1 MTTPLMDDRA
11 PREREPEMYREHS
24 EVATHST
31 TSSRDKRVLATAEG
45 AILGIAIWVILLTLG
60 FPWIL
65 HLEGFDGLIP
75 CAIVGALFGWLG
87 WRRVTM
93 GALIALCLAI
103 VVIAF
108 TPIIGGPV
116 SSLVRND
123 PLPTHAD
130 AVMVLS
136 AGVNDDGTISH
147 TAMDQLIKG
156 MELVNRGIAP
166 VLVVTRE
173 AYIIDG
179 RLVTSQRDQE
189 RIVSLTPGGVS
200 RLISAGVTHSTHD
213 EAVRALA
220 LVRAR
225 NWKRIILV
233 TSPLHTRRACAT
245 FEKIGVVVSC
255 TPSNTR
261 EFALGALGSPMDRMR
276 AFQVWLYELAGTL
289 RYRQLGY
296 I

>member
-31 TSSRDKRVLATAEG
+31 ASSRDKRVMTAGEG
-45 AILGIAIWVILLTLG
+45 AILGIAIWVVLLTLG

-75 CAIVGALFGWLG
+75 CAILGAFFGWLG

-93 GALIALCLAI
+93 GALSALCLAV

-108 TPIIGGPV
+108 TPIIVGPV
-116 SSLVRND
+116 RSLVRND
-123 PLPTHAD
+123 PLPAHAD

-147 TAMDQLIKG
+147 ASMDQLIKG
-156 MELVNRGIAP
+156 IALVNRGIAP

-200 RLISAGVTHSTHD
+200 RLVSAGVTHSTHD
-213 EAVRALA
+213 EAVRALT

-225 NWKRIILV
+225 NWKRIVLV

-261 EFALGALGSPMDRMR
+261 GFALGAIGSPTDRVR

>member
-11 PREREPEMYREHS
+11 PREREPEMYRDHS

-31 TSSRDKRVLATAEG
+31 TSSRDKRALTAAEG
-45 AILGIAIWVILLTLG
+45 AILGIAIWIVLLTLG
-60 FPWIL
+60 FPWTL

-75 CAIVGALFGWLG
+75 CAILGAVFGWVG
-87 WRRVTM
+87 WRSVTM
-93 GALIALCLAI
+93 GALIALCLAV

-108 TPIIGGPV
+108 TPIIVGPV
-116 SSLVRND
+116 RSLVRND
-123 PLPTHAD
+123 PLPAHAD

-136 AGVNDDGTISH
+136 AGINGDGTLSPPS
-147 TAMDQLIKG
+147 TDQLIKG

-173 AYIIDG
+173 AYIVDG
-179 RLVTSQRDQE
+179 RLITSQRDQE
-189 RIVSLTPGGVS
+189 RIVSMTPGGVS
-200 RLISAGVTHSTHD
+200 RLVNAGVTYSTHD
-213 EAVRALA
+213 EAMRALA

-245 FEKIGVVVSC
+245 FEKAGVVVSC

-261 EFALGALGSPMDRMR
+261 GFALGSLGSPMDRVR
-276 AFQVWLYELAGTL
+276 AFQGWLYELAGTL